1 MLFIFYCFVSCFC
14 SSKIS
19 SSPHPP
25 PPPKKKRKK
34 RVAKAANSE
43 SNEGRYYRIFSV
55 LFYYLC
61 LNLFFFLDKPK
72 VTIPV
77 VRTVPGHMVKC
88 SADGTRPIN
97 MSLIQNFTILDQR
110 TDNAVAKVTK
120 EGNATCVA
128 KNQAGTDSMMFS
140 VSGVPFLLFSF
151 VIVFSFGN

>member
-1 MLFIFYCFVSCFC
+1 M
-14 SSKIS
+14 
-19 SSPHPP
+19 
-25 PPPKKKRKK
+25 
-34 RVAKAANSE
+34 
-43 SNEGRYYRIFSV
+43 
-55 LFYYLC
+55 
-61 LNLFFFLDKPK
+61 
-72 VTIPV
+72 
-77 VRTVPGHMVKC
+77 RTVPGHMVKC